1 MKNVILKEIGKE
13 KLSAS
18 DEQLMIQQAL
28 LSKFNINEDLGDIAD
43 LEDSYVRMF
52 YF

>member
-1 MKNVILKEIGKE
+1 MKNIIVKEISKE

-18 DEQLMIQQAL
+18 DERLVIQQAL
-28 LSKFNINEDLGDIAD
+28 LSKLNINEDLGDIAD